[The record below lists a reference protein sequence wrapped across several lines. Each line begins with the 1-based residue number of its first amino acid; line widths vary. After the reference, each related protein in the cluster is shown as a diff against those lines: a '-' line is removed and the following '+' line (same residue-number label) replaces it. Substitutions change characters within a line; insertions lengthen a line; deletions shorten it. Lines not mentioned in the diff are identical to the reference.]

1 MTNLLRCMS
10 VMRLLITVLMLFS
23 VSTSFAES
31 DHNAEAETELTL
43 PTMASPDDSLSEE
56 REFSETVS
64 KFPGLADKIEAQ
76 HYAASNPYLLLP
88 HKPNYFMPLTYQ
100 SHINQ
105 EEQEEFYEGI
115 ELEDEFEDD
124 QSKKFDHTEF
134 VFQIS
139 IKYIVAENIVGKH
152 SSLSVAYTGKSFWQA
167 YNSEI
172 SALFRETNHEPEIFL
187 SFRPGV
193 KWSDHMTIG
202 FNHQSNGQVG
212 NLSRSWNRII
222 FSTAKV
228 WPNQLLN
235 VRAWYRIPEDEK
247 ESPSAMEGDDNPDIQ
262 EYMGYGDVFY
272 LRKFGEHSIGITGR
286 NNLRPGENLG
296 SIELDWTFPLPGK
309 MKGFVQYFNG
319 YGESLIDYDQY
330 QERIG
335 VGIKISDWL

>member
-1 MTNLLRCMS
+1 
-10 VMRLLITVLMLFS
+10 MRLLIIVLMML
-23 VSTSFAES
+23 STSSFAES
-31 DHNAEAETELTL
+31 NHNADSEAEFIL
-43 PTMASPDDSLSEE
+43 PTMASPDDSVSEE
-56 REFSETVS
+56 QDFSETLS
-64 KFPGLADKIEAQ
+64 KFPGLAEKIEAQ

-100 SHINQ
+100 SEINQ

-115 ELEDEFEDD
+115 EIDD
-124 QSKKFDHTEF
+124 DTDGEKAKKFEHTEF

-152 SSLSVAYTGKSFWQA
+152 SSLAVAYTGKSFWQA
-167 YNSEI
+167 YNSDI

-193 KWSDHMTIG
+193 NWSDHMTIG

-228 WPNQLLN
+228 WPDQLLN
-235 VRAWYRIPEDEK
+235 VRAWYRLPEDEK
-247 ESPSAMEGDDNPDIQ
+247 ETPTAMEGDDNPDIQ
-262 EYMGYGDVFY
+262 KYMGFGDVFY
-272 LRKFGEHSIGITGR
+272 LHKFGEHSIGITAR

-296 SIELDWTFPLPGK
+296 SVELDWTFPLPGK
-309 MKGFVQYFNG
+309 MKGFIQYFNG